1 MKLVPSLGVI
11 YLVSISQ
18 KGVSRMTGKKIVR
31 VMALALPVMALM
43 AAGPILVNQS
53 HSTST
58 DTVAAGVSSSPGKQL
73 TLTFTNDTG
82 VEADG
87 LQIEF
92 KKIPTGFVKVEPFK
106 STLSVLRSNV
116 IVFTNGR
123 VGPGE
128 RARLTVTADPFGL
141 AVTDFQWIRQGVLIA
156 GKSRQI
162 EIEERVI
169 NRETVSVNR
178 SEEEPEPL
186 LVSVRFELTNGA
198 SRLFVTQGM
207 MVAEGALLAIKDQIR
222 LEQLMNEIARAKSLK
237 EREKLQ
243 AELKKLEVRAPISGL
258 VRELAFDVGEETTK
272 VEAKL
277 MVVAAGSALQ

>member
-1 MKLVPSLGVI
+1 
-11 YLVSISQ
+11 
-18 KGVSRMTGKKIVR
+18 MTGKKIVR

-58 DTVAAGVSSSPGKQL
+58 DAVSARISEQPGKQL

-92 KKIPTGFVKVEPFK
+92 KKIPTQLVSVAPFK
-106 STLSVLRSNV
+106 SSMSVLKSNV
-116 IVFTNGR
+116 LVLTNGR

-128 RARLTVTADPFGL
+128 KVRLTVTADPLGL

-156 GKSRQI
+156 GKSRQV

-169 NRETVSVNR
+169 TRETVSVDR
-178 SEEEPEPL
+178 TEKEPEPL
-186 LVSVRFELTNGA
+186 LVSVRFELVNGS

-207 MVAEGALLAIKDQIR
+207 MVAEGALLAIKDQMR
-222 LEQLMNEIARAKSLK
+222 FEHLMSEIARAKTLK
-237 EREKLQ
+237 DREKLH

-277 MVVAAGSALQ
+277 MVVTGASAMQ

>member
-1 MKLVPSLGVI
+1 
-11 YLVSISQ
+11 
-18 KGVSRMTGKKIVR
+18 MTGKKIVR
-31 VMALALPVMALM
+31 VLALALPVMALM

-53 HSTST
+53 HSA
-58 DTVAAGVSSSPGKQL
+58 DTVSAGISEQPGKHL
-73 TLTFTNDTG
+73 MLTFTNDTG

-106 STLSVLRSNV
+106 STLSVLKSNV
-116 IVFTNGR
+116 LVLTNGR

-128 RARLTVTADPFGL
+128 KARLTVTADPFEF

-162 EIEERVI
+162 EVEERVV
-169 NRETVSVNR
+169 NRETVSVDR
-178 SEEEPEPL
+178 AEKEPEPL
-186 LVSVRFELTNGA
+186 LVSVRFELVNGA

-207 MVAEGALLAIKDQIR
+207 MVAEGALLAIKDQMR
-222 LEQLMNEIARAKSLK
+222 FEQLMNEIARAKNLK
-237 EREKLQ
+237 DREKLQ
-243 AELKKLEVRAPISGL
+243 AELKRLEVRAPISGL
-258 VRELAFDVGEETTK
+258 VRELAFDVGAETTK

-277 MVVAAGSALQ
+277 MVVTGANRVQ

>member
-1 MKLVPSLGVI
+1 
-11 YLVSISQ
+11 
-18 KGVSRMTGKKIVR
+18 MTGKKVVR
-31 VMALALPVMALM
+31 MMALVLPAMALL

-53 HSTST
+53 HSS
-58 DTVAAGVSSSPGKQL
+58 DSVSASSGEQPGRHL

-92 KKIPTGFVKVEPFK
+92 KKAPAGIQFVKVEPFK
-106 STLSVLRSNV
+106 STMAVLKSNV
-116 IVFTNGR
+116 VVLTNGR

-128 RARLTVTADPFGL
+128 KARLSVVGDPFGM
-141 AVTDFQWIRQGVLIA
+141 AVADFQWIRQGVLIA
-156 GKSRQI
+156 GKTRQI
-162 EIEERVI
+162 EVEERVI
-169 NRETVSVNR
+169 TRETVLVDR
-178 SEEEPEPL
+178 TEKEPEPL
-186 LVSVRFELTNGA
+186 VVSVRFELVNGA

-207 MVAEGALLAIKDQIR
+207 MIAEGALLAIKDQVR
-222 LEQLMNEIARAKSLK
+222 LELLMNEIARAKNLK

-258 VRELAFDVGEETTK
+258 VRELSFDVGEETTK

-277 MVVAAGSALQ
+277 LVVTRANALQ

>member
-1 MKLVPSLGVI
+1 
-11 YLVSISQ
+11 
-18 KGVSRMTGKKIVR
+18 MTGKKIVR
-31 VMALALPVMALM
+31 VMALVLPALALIS
-43 AAGPILVNQS
+43 AGPILVNQS

-58 DTVAAGVSSSPGKQL
+58 DTVSTRISEQSGKQL

-92 KKIPTGFVKVEPFK
+92 KKAPTGFVKIEPFK
-106 STLSVLRSNV
+106 STLSVLKSNV
-116 IVFTNGR
+116 LVLTNGR

-128 RARLTVTADPFGL
+128 KARLMVTADPFGV

-156 GKSRQI
+156 GKNRQI

-169 NRETVSVNR
+169 NRETVSVDWK
-178 SEEEPEPL
+178 SQEPEPL
-186 LVSVRFELTNGA
+186 TVSVRFDLVNGV

-207 MVAEGALLAIKDQIR
+207 MIAEGALLAIKDQMR
-222 LEQLMNEIARAKSLK
+222 LEQLMNDIARAKNLK
-237 EREKLQ
+237 ERERLQ
-243 AELKKLEVRAPISGL
+243 AELKKLEVRSPISGL
-258 VRELAFDVGEETTK
+258 VRELSFDVGDETTK

-277 MVVAAGSALQ
+277 TVVAAVR

>member
-1 MKLVPSLGVI
+1 
-11 YLVSISQ
+11 
-18 KGVSRMTGKKIVR
+18 MTGKKIVR
-31 VMALALPVMALM
+31 MMALALPVMALM

-53 HSTST
+53 HRSDS
-58 DTVAAGVSSSPGKQL
+58 VPASISEQPGKHL
-73 TLTFTNDTG
+73 TITFTNDTG

-92 KKIPTGFVKVEPFK
+92 KRVPAGIQSVEPFK
-106 STLSVLRSNV
+106 STMAILKSNV
-116 IVFTNGR
+116 LVLTNGR

-128 RARLTVTADPFGL
+128 KVRLTVLADPMGL

-169 NRETVSVNR
+169 NRETISVER
-178 SEEEPEPL
+178 TEKEPEPM
-186 LVSVRFELTNGA
+186 LVSVRFELANGA

-207 MVAEGALLAIKDQIR
+207 MVAEGALLAIKDQLR
-222 LEQLMNEIARAKSLK
+222 FEQLMNEISRAKNLK

-243 AELKKLEVRAPISGL
+243 VELKKLEVRAPISGL
-258 VRELAFDVGEETTK
+258 VRELAFDVGEETTR

-277 MVVAAGSALQ
+277 MVVTGANALQ

>member
-1 MKLVPSLGVI
+1 
-11 YLVSISQ
+11 
-18 KGVSRMTGKKIVR
+18 MTGKKVVR
-31 VMALALPVMALM
+31 MMALVLPAVALL

-53 HSTST
+53 RSS
-58 DTVAAGVSSSPGKQL
+58 DSSSASSGEQPGKHL

-92 KKIPTGFVKVEPFK
+92 KKAPAGIQFVSVEPFK
-106 STLSVLRSNV
+106 STMAVLKSNV
-116 IVFTNGR
+116 VVLTNGR

-128 RARLTVTADPFGL
+128 KVRLSVVGDPFGM
-141 AVTDFQWIRQGVLIA
+141 AVADFQWIRQGVLIA
-156 GKSRQI
+156 GKTRQI
-162 EIEERVI
+162 EVEERVI
-169 NRETVSVNR
+169 TRETVLVDR
-178 SEEEPEPL
+178 TEKEPEPL
-186 LVSVRFELTNGA
+186 VVSVRFELVNGA

-207 MVAEGALLAIKDQIR
+207 MIAEGALLAIKDQVR
-222 LEQLMNEIARAKSLK
+222 LELLMNEIARAKNLK

-258 VRELAFDVGEETTK
+258 VRELSFDVGEETTK

-277 MVVAAGSALQ
+277 LVVTGANALQ

>member
-1 MKLVPSLGVI
+1 
-11 YLVSISQ
+11 
-18 KGVSRMTGKKIVR
+18 MTGKKIVR
-31 VMALALPVMALM
+31 LMALALPAMALM
-43 AAGPILVNQS
+43 TAGPILVNQS
-53 HSTST
+53 HSTDS
-58 DTVAAGVSSSPGKQL
+58 VSASISERPGKQL

-92 KKIPTGFVKVEPFK
+92 KRVPAGIQSVEPFK
-106 STLSVLRSNV
+106 STMAVLKSNV
-116 IVFTNGR
+116 LVLTNGR

-128 RARLTVTADPFGL
+128 KVRLTVLADPVGL

-162 EIEERVI
+162 EIEERVV
-169 NRETVSVNR
+169 NRETVLVDR
-178 SEEEPEPL
+178 TEKAPEPL
-186 LVSVRFELTNGA
+186 LVSVRFELINGS

-207 MVAEGALLAIKDQIR
+207 MVAEGALLAIKDQLR
-222 LEQLMNEIARAKSLK
+222 FEQLMSEIARAKNLK

-277 MVVAAGSALQ
+277 MVVAGANALQ

>member
-1 MKLVPSLGVI
+1 
-11 YLVSISQ
+11 
-18 KGVSRMTGKKIVR
+18 MTGKKVIR
-31 VMALALPVMALM
+31 MMALVLPAMALM
-43 AAGPILVNQS
+43 AAGPILVTQS
-53 HSTST
+53 HSDS
-58 DTVAAGVSSSPGKQL
+58 VVSAGIGEQPGKQL

-92 KKIPTGFVKVEPFK
+92 KKIPTQFVRVEPFK
-106 STLSVLRSNV
+106 STMSVLKSNV
-116 IVFTNGR
+116 LVLTNGR

-128 RARLTVTADPFGL
+128 KVRLTVTADPIGL

-169 NRETVSVNR
+169 TRETVSVAR
-178 SEEEPEPL
+178 TEKEPEPL
-186 LVSVRFELTNGA
+186 LVLVRFEIVNGA

-207 MVAEGALLAIKDQIR
+207 MVAEGALLAIKDQVR
-222 LEQLMNEIARAKSLK
+222 FEQLMGEIARAKALK
-237 EREKLQ
+237 DREKLQ
-243 AELKKLEVRAPISGL
+243 AELKRLEVRAPISGL
-258 VRELAFDVGEETTK
+258 VRELAFDVGEEITR

-277 MVVAAGSALQ
+277 MVVTGASAVQ

>member
-1 MKLVPSLGVI
+1 
-11 YLVSISQ
+11 
-18 KGVSRMTGKKIVR
+18 MTGKRIVR
-31 VMALALPVMALM
+31 MMALVLPAMALM
-43 AAGPILVNQS
+43 ATGPILVNQS
-53 HSTST
+53 HSDNAVS
-58 DTVAAGVSSSPGKQL
+58 AGIGEQPGKQV

-92 KKIPTGFVKVEPFK
+92 KKIPTQFVKVEPFK
-106 STLSVLRSNV
+106 STMSVLKSNV
-116 IVFTNGR
+116 VVLTGGR

-128 RARLTVTADPFGL
+128 KARLTVMADPFGG

-169 NRETVSVNR
+169 SREMVSVDGT
-178 SEEEPEPL
+178 EQEPEPL

-207 MVAEGALLAIKDQIR
+207 MVAEGALLAIKDQMR
-222 LEQLMNEIARAKSLK
+222 FERLMNEIARAKNLK
-237 EREKLQ
+237 DREKLQ
-243 AELKKLEVRAPISGL
+243 AELKKLEVRAPIGGL
-258 VRELAFDVGEETTK
+258 VRELAFDIGEETTT

-277 MVVAAGSALQ
+277 MVVTGASALQ

>member
-1 MKLVPSLGVI
+1 
-11 YLVSISQ
+11 
-18 KGVSRMTGKKIVR
+18 MTGKKIVR
-31 VMALALPVMALM
+31 MMALALPVMALM
-43 AAGPILVNQS
+43 AAGPIFVTQS
-53 HSTST
+53 HHGDSVS
-58 DTVAAGVSSSPGKQL
+58 AGISEQPGKQL

-92 KKIPTGFVKVEPFK
+92 KKIPTGFVKIEPFK
-106 STLSVLRSNV
+106 STMSVLKSNV
-116 IVFTNGR
+116 LVLTNGR

-128 RARLTVTADPFGL
+128 KVRLTVTADPIGL
-141 AVTDFQWIRQGVLIA
+141 GVTDFQWIRQGVLIA
-156 GKSRQI
+156 GKSRQV

-169 NRETVSVNR
+169 SRGTVSVDR
-178 SEEEPEPL
+178 TEKEPEPL
-186 LVSVRFELTNGA
+186 LVSVRFEIVNGA

-222 LEQLMNEIARAKSLK
+222 FEQLMNEMARAKTLK
-237 EREKLQ
+237 DREKLQ

-258 VRELAFDVGEETTK
+258 VRELAFDIGEEITK

-277 MVVAAGSALQ
+277 MVVTGTSALQ

>member
-1 MKLVPSLGVI
+1 
-11 YLVSISQ
+11 
-18 KGVSRMTGKKIVR
+18 
-31 VMALALPVMALM
+31 MALVLPATMLI
-43 AAGPILVNQS
+43 AAGPILISQP
-53 HSTST
+53 HTSNN
-58 DTVAAGVSSSPGKQL
+58 DLVAAGMGEQAGRQL

-92 KKIPTGFVKVEPFK
+92 KKALTNMQFTKVEPFK
-106 STLSVLRSNV
+106 SATPVLKSNV
-116 IVFTNGR
+116 MIFTSGR
-123 VGPGE
+123 VGAGE
-128 RARLTVTADPFGL
+128 KARLTVTADPFRL

-169 NRETVSVNR
+169 SREMQTVDR
-178 SEEEPEPL
+178 ATAEPEPL
-186 LVSVRFELTNGA
+186 LVSVRFEMANGA

-207 MVAEGALLAIKDQIR
+207 MVAEGALLAIKDQMR
-222 LEQLMNEIARAKSLK
+222 LEQLMNDIARAKNLK

-243 AELKKLEVRAPISGL
+243 AELKKLEVRSPISGL

-272 VEAKL
+272 VEARL
-277 MVVAAGSALQ
+277 MVVTATHTLQ

>member
-277 MVVAAGSALQ
+277 MVVTGASAVQ

>member
-1 MKLVPSLGVI
+1 
-11 YLVSISQ
+11 
-18 KGVSRMTGKKIVR
+18 MTGKKIVR
-31 VMALALPVMALM
+31 MMALALPVMALM
-43 AAGPILVNQS
+43 AAGPILVTQS
-53 HSTST
+53 HSS
-58 DTVAAGVSSSPGKQL
+58 DSVSAGISERPGKQL

-82 VEADG
+82 VEVDG

-92 KKIPTGFVKVEPFK
+92 KRVPAGIQSVKVEPFK
-106 STLSVLRSNV
+106 STMAILKSNV
-116 IVFTNGR
+116 LVLTNGR

-128 RARLTVTADPFGL
+128 KVRLTVLADPMGL

-169 NRETVSVNR
+169 NRETVSIDR
-178 SEEEPEPL
+178 TEKAPEPL
-186 LVSVRFELTNGA
+186 LVSVRFELTNGL

-207 MVAEGALLAIKDQIR
+207 MVAEGALLAIKDQVR
-222 LEQLMNEIARAKSLK
+222 FEQLMNEIARAKNLK

-258 VRELAFDVGEETTK
+258 VRELVFDVGEETTK

-277 MVVAAGSALQ
+277 MVVAGANALQ

>member
-1 MKLVPSLGVI
+1 MA
-11 YLVSISQ
+11 
-18 KGVSRMTGKKIVR
+18 GKKIMR
-31 VMALALPVMALM
+31 VLALALPAMALM
-43 AAGPILVNQS
+43 AAGPIFVTQS
-53 HSTST
+53 HST
-58 DTVAAGVSSSPGKQL
+58 DTASAGISEQPGKQL

-92 KKIPTGFVKVEPFK
+92 KRIPTHLVKIEPFK
-106 STLSVLRSNV
+106 STLSVLKSNV
-116 IVFTNGR
+116 LVLTNGR

-128 RARLTVTADPFGL
+128 KVRLTVTADPFGL

-169 NRETVSVNR
+169 NRETVSVDR
-178 SEEEPEPL
+178 IEKEPEPL

-207 MVAEGALLAIKDQIR
+207 MVAEGALLAIKDQVR
-222 LEQLMNEIARAKSLK
+222 FEQLMNEIARAKTLK
-237 EREKLQ
+237 DREKLQ
-243 AELKKLEVRAPISGL
+243 ADLKKLEVRAPISGL
-258 VRELAFDVGEETTK
+258 VRELAFDVGEEITK
-272 VEAKL
+272 VEARL
-277 MVVAAGSALQ
+277 IVVTSASAVQ

>member
-1 MKLVPSLGVI
+1 
-11 YLVSISQ
+11 
-18 KGVSRMTGKKIVR
+18 MTGKKIVR

-58 DTVAAGVSSSPGKQL
+58 DTVSAGVSSSPGKQL

-128 RARLTVTADPFGL
+128 RARLTVAADPFGL
-141 AVTDFQWIRQGVLIA
+141 AVADFQWVRQGVLIA

-169 NRETVSVNR
+169 SRETVSVDR

-222 LEQLMNEIARAKSLK
+222 LEQLMNEIARAKNVK
-237 EREKLQ
+237 DREKLQ
-243 AELKKLEVRAPISGL
+243 TELKKLEVRAPISGL

-272 VEAKL
+272 VEVKL
-277 MVVAAGSALQ
+277 MVISGASAAQ

>member
-1 MKLVPSLGVI
+1 
-11 YLVSISQ
+11 
-18 KGVSRMTGKKIVR
+18 MTGKKIVR

-53 HSTST
+53 HSTES
-58 DTVAAGVSSSPGKQL
+58 VSAGIREQAGKQV

-92 KKIPTGFVKVEPFK
+92 KEAPQGVQLVKVEPFK
-106 STLSVLRSNV
+106 STMAVLKSTV
-116 IVFTNGR
+116 LVLTNGR

-128 RARLTVTADPFGL
+128 RARLTVTASPFGV
-141 AVTDFQWIRQGVLIA
+141 AITDFQWIRQGVLIA

-169 NRETVSVNR
+169 SRETVSVDR
-178 SEEEPEPL
+178 REKEPEPL
-186 LVSVRFELTNGA
+186 LVSVRFALVNGA

-222 LEQLMNEIARAKSLK
+222 FEHLMNEIARAKNLK
-237 EREKLQ
+237 DREKLQ

-258 VRELAFDVGEETTK
+258 VRELAFDVGEETTN

-277 MVVAAGSALQ
+277 MVVTGASTMP

>member
-1 MKLVPSLGVI
+1 
-11 YLVSISQ
+11 
-18 KGVSRMTGKKIVR
+18 MTGKKIVR

-43 AAGPILVNQS
+43 AAGPILVSQS

-58 DTVAAGVSSSPGKQL
+58 DTVSAGVSSSPGKQL

-169 NRETVSVNR
+169 NRETVSVDR

-222 LEQLMNEIARAKSLK
+222 LEQLMNEIARAKNVK
-237 EREKLQ
+237 DREKLQ
-243 AELKKLEVRAPISGL
+243 TELKKLEVRAPISGL

-277 MVVAAGSALQ
+277 MVVTGASAVQ

>member
-1 MKLVPSLGVI
+1 
-11 YLVSISQ
+11 
-18 KGVSRMTGKKIVR
+18 MTGKKIVR
-31 VMALALPVMALM
+31 MMALVLPAMALM

-53 HSTST
+53 HSTDS
-58 DTVAAGVSSSPGKQL
+58 VSAGVREQAGKHL
-73 TLTFTNDTG
+73 ALTFTNDTG

-92 KKIPTGFVKVEPFK
+92 KKVPMGIQSVKVEPFK
-106 STLSVLRSNV
+106 STMAILKSNV
-116 IVFTNGR
+116 LVLTNGR

-128 RARLTVTADPFGL
+128 KVRLTVLADPMGL

-169 NRETVSVNR
+169 NRETVLIDPT
-178 SEEEPEPL
+178 EKEPEPL
-186 LVSVRFELTNGA
+186 LVSVRFELTNGL

-207 MVAEGALLAIKDQIR
+207 MVAEGALLAIKDQVR
-222 LEQLMNEIARAKSLK
+222 FEQLMNEIARAKNLK

-277 MVVAAGSALQ
+277 MVVAGANALQ